1 MADGV
6 GKGVDLIEAP
16 LLTLQRLGAYRA
28 CTYRTL
34 DALRVTTQEE
44 AIAHVDARGYLM
56 FWPIKGIEMPSLWA
70 AVAGDRPVA
79 EAHDDPGHVTWGWK
93 DSLLDARRWYYG
105 KILRRKA
112 TIISLDVVPAFYALS
127 ENYGSPEE
135 DYLYQYRDGTMTAE
149 AKAIYEALL
158 REGPLNAVALRRAA
172 SMTDNT
178 SSYRFNRGLEALQSD
193 FKVLPV
199 GVAQAG
205 AWNYAFIY
213 ECVHRYYPEILER
226 ARAIKVSE
234 AQRQLLRIYLRSVGA
249 VTFEA
254 IVKVFRWSKPDVE
267 IALTSLVE
275 EGTAIRDLQIE
286 GQVGSRVALCEVV
299 S

>member
-1 MADGV
+1 M
-6 GKGVDLIEAP
+6 
-16 LLTLQRLGAYRA
+16 LTLQKLQEYRA
-28 CTYRTL
+28 ETYRTA
-34 DALRVTTQEE
+34 DALRIKTKEG
-44 AIAHVDARGYLM
+44 AIAHVDDRGFVM

-79 EAHDDPGHVTWGWK
+79 DAHDDPGHVTWGWK

-112 TIISLDVVPAFYALS
+112 TIISLDIAPFFYALS

-135 DYLYQYRDGTMTAE
+135 DYLYQYQDGTMTAE
-149 AKAIYEALL
+149 AKAIYEVLL

-172 SMTDNT
+172 SMTESS
-178 SSYRFNRGLEALQSD
+178 SSYRFNRGLEALQAD

-205 AWNYAFIY
+205 AWNYAFVY
-213 ECVHRYYPEILER
+213 DCVHRYYPAILER

-234 AQRQLLRIYLRSVGA
+234 AQRTLLRLYFRSVGGA
-249 VTFEA
+249 SFDDV
-254 IVKVFRWSKPDVE
+254 VKVLWWSKPDVE
-267 IALTSLVE
+267 SAVTALVDEGVVARGVQVE
-275 EGTAIRDLQIE
+275 RQRDDW
-286 GQVGSRVALCEVV
+286 VV
-299 S
+299 LTELLT

>member
-1 MADGV
+1 
-6 GKGVDLIEAP
+6 
-16 LLTLQRLGAYRA
+16 
-28 CTYRTL
+28 
-34 DALRVTTQEE
+34 
-44 AIAHVDARGYLM
+44 
-56 FWPIKGIEMPSLWA
+56 
-70 AVAGDRPVA
+70 
-79 EAHDDPGHVTWGWK
+79 
-93 DSLLDARRWYYG
+93 
-105 KILRRKA
+105 
-112 TIISLDVVPAFYALS
+112 
-127 ENYGSPEE
+127 
-135 DYLYQYRDGTMTAE
+135 MTAE